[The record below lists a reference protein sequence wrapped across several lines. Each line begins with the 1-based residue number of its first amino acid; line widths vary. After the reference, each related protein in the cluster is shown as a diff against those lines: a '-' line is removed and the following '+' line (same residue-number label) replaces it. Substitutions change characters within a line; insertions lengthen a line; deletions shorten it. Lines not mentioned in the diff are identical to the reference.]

1 MNFLISII
9 ITIFIIFIGRNF
21 IKKHSK
27 LCYVISALI
36 SIALVIASYSGVL
49 SNLSHFAI
57 LIYFLYLQ
65 KAPLLLQFL

>member
-36 SIALVIASYSGVL
+36 SIALVIA
-49 SNLSHFAI
+49 
-57 LIYFLYLQ
+57 Q
-65 KAPLLLQFL
+65 KAEYALH